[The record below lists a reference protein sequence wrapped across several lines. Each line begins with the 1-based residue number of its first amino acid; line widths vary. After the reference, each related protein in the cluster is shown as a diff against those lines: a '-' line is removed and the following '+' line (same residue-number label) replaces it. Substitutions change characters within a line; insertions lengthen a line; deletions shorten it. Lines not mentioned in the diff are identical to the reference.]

1 MANLLCV
8 PSVTAPRAAIQ
19 STSMVEKSA
28 TLHLARDPKA
38 DGLLSENAF
47 ALAVGMILDQQ
58 VPMERAF
65 AAPLELQQRLGKK
78 LTAKSIASL
87 DPAVLEELFTRTNAL
102 HRFPS
107 AMAARVQQ
115 FAVIVLSEWGGDAS
129 KIWKTAASGEELVKR
144 LKALPG
150 FGDSKAKIF
159 AALLG
164 KQLGCTPKGWRQ
176 AASPYG
182 DAGTHFSIA
191 DIKDPASFTKVR
203 EHKRAMKAAHKAA
216 SE

>member
-1 MANLLCV
+1 MA
-8 PSVTAPRAAIQ
+8 
-19 STSMVEKSA
+19 EKS
-28 TLHLARDPKA
+28 TTTRQLHLARETKA
-38 DGLLSENAF
+38 DALLSDNAF

-78 LTAKSIASL
+78 LTAKSIAAL
-87 DPAVLEELFTRTNAL
+87 DPAVLDETFTRTNAL

-107 AMAARVQQ
+107 AMAARVHK
-115 FAVIVLSEWGGDAS
+115 FATIVTTEWGGDAS
-129 KIWKTAASGEELVKR
+129 SIWTTAASGEELVQR

-150 FGDSKAKIF
+150 FGESKAKIF

-164 KQLGCTPKGWRQ
+164 KQLGCTPKGWRS
-176 AASPYG
+176 ASSPYG

-191 DIKDPASFTKVR
+191 DIKDAASFTKVR

-216 SE
+216 AKE

>member
-1 MANLLCV
+1 
-8 PSVTAPRAAIQ
+8 
-19 STSMVEKSA
+19 MVEKS
-28 TLHLARDPKA
+28 TTTTQLHLAREPKA
-38 DGLLSENAF
+38 DALLSESPF

-78 LTAKSIASL
+78 LTAKS
-87 DPAVLEELFTRTNAL
+87 LEELFTRTNAL

-107 AMAARVQQ
+107 AMAARVHQ
-115 FAVIVLSEWGGDAS
+115 FATIVTTEWKGN
-129 KIWKTAASGEELVKR
+129 TAAIWTTATSGEELVKR

-164 KQLGCTPKGWRQ
+164 KQLDCTPKGWRQ
-176 AASPYG
+176 ATSPYG
-182 DAGTHFSIA
+182 DTGTHFSIA
-191 DIKDPASFTKVR
+191 DIKDAASFTKVR

-216 SE
+216 ANE

>member
-1 MANLLCV
+1 
-8 PSVTAPRAAIQ
+8 
-19 STSMVEKSA
+19 MVEKSA
-28 TLHLARDPKA
+28 TLHLAGDPKA

-65 AAPLELQQRLGKK
+65 AAPFELQQRLGKK
-78 LTAKSIASL
+78 LTAKSIAAL
-87 DPAVLEELFTRTNAL
+87 EPAVLVEFFTRTRAL

-107 AMAARVQQ
+107 AMAARVHQ
-115 FAVIVLSEWGGDAS
+115 FATIVTSEWGGDAS
-129 KIWKTAASGEELVKR
+129 SIWTTAASGEELLKR

-150 FGDSKAKIF
+150 FGEQKAKIF

-164 KQLGCTPKGWRQ
+164 KQLGCTPRGWRQ
-176 AASPYG
+176 ATSPYG

-191 DIKDPASFTKVR
+191 DIKDAATFTKVR

-216 SE
+216 KK

>member
-1 MANLLCV
+1 MA
-8 PSVTAPRAAIQ
+8 AK
-19 STSMVEKSA
+19 ST
-28 TLHLARDPKA
+28 TLYLAREPKA
-38 DGLLSENAF
+38 DALLTESPF

-78 LTAKSIASL
+78 LTAKAIAAL
-87 DPAVLEELFTRTNAL
+87 DPAVLDELFTRTHAL

-107 AMAARVQQ
+107 AMAARVHQ
-115 FAVIVLSEWGGDAS
+115 FATIVTTEWKGDAS
-129 KIWKTAASGEELVKR
+129 AIWTTATSGEDLMKR

-159 AALLG
+159 TALLG
-164 KQLGCTPKGWRQ
+164 KQLGCAPKGWRQ
-176 AASPYG
+176 VCSPYG
-182 DAGTHFSIA
+182 DAGTLYSIA
-191 DIKDPASFTKVR
+191 DIKNAATYTKVR

-216 SE
+216 ASK